1 MDYLA
6 SRSLENF
13 KNHIG
18 IKYQL
23 YNSLFTSLPFHRIGK
38 TNIYLAMFL
47 DSCEEG
53 YKKKLSPIQIVDDF
67 FQRLTPFT
75 NRQEQ
80 FDLMFRF
87 IQYVERQV
95 VLFDALEDAAF
106 KEIHDVFGIGTL
118 KQLET
123 KVSQEHARKQ
133 LLEKLKDFAV
143 LLTLT
148 AHPTQFYPG
157 PVLGII
163 NDLSKALKD
172 NNVNLINTY
181 LQQLGKTPL
190 LKKQKP
196 TPYDE
201 AVSLIWYLEN
211 VFYNATGRIITQ
223 LKNQFPELDLSTN
236 PIIKMGFWPGG
247 DRDGNPNVTVDTTLK
262 VADAL
267 RSSIIK
273 CYYLDVRKLKRRLT
287 FKGIDTILNE
297 LELKLYDNIFIP
309 GNRTDLKK
317 EEVLHYLSDIRKII
331 INEHN
336 GLFLHLLDNLINKV
350 QVFGLHFASLD
361 VRQESSIHTA
371 VLETI
376 NEKEHLLPDNYNDL
390 KDEEKIQVLTNLNVA
405 ANPELYEDLV
415 KDTVE
420 SFTAIK
426 TIQSFNG
433 PQGCYRYIISQC
445 GSALNMM
452 EVYGLFLLGGWKKG
466 ELNVDIVP
474 LFETIDDLKR
484 APQIMKLL
492 YENETYAEHLR
503 RRGNNQTI
511 MVGFSDGTKDGGY
524 FMANWSIYRAKE
536 ELTSV
541 SKKYGIDVIFFDGR
555 GGPPARGG
563 GKTHKFYASMGKNI
577 SAKEIHLTIQGQ
589 TVSSN
594 FGTIDSAQYN
604 IEQLLNAG
612 IVNEMFSEEGR
623 GLTAEQEEIIRELA
637 ETSYGSYMSL
647 KNNPKFMEYLSQVSP
662 LNFYSETN
670 ISSRPSKRG
679 KSYHLTLKDL
689 RAIPFVGAW
698 SQLKQ
703 NVPGYYGVGTA
714 LQELEKKGK
723 LGGIKHLYQNSQ
735 YFKTLLDN
743 CEMAMKKSFF
753 PLTQYLADHPEF
765 GEIWNDIR
773 NEYELTKKY
782 LSKLSGSNELM
793 SDYPVEQVS
802 IQMRERIVLPLTTIQ
817 QYALTR
823 LREERMLSEEN
834 KNTLERLIV
843 RSSFGIINAGRNS
856 A

>member
-38 TNIYLAMFL
+38 TNIFLAMFL

-53 YKKKLSPIQIVDDF
+53 YKKKLSPIEIVDDY

-123 KVSQEHARKQ
+123 KVTQEHARKQ

-172 NNVNLINTY
+172 NNVSLINTY

-223 LKNQFPELDLSTN
+223 LKNQFPELDLSVN

-287 FKGIDTILNE
+287 FKGIDSILNE

-317 EEVLHYLSDIRKII
+317 EEVLHYLFEIRKII
-331 INEHN
+331 IHEHN

-350 QVFGLHFASLD
+350 EVFGLHFASLD
-361 VRQESSIHTA
+361 VRQESSVHTM

-376 NEKEHLLPDNYNDL
+376 NEKQQLLPSNYNDL
-390 KDEEKIQVLTNLNVA
+390 KDDEKIQVLTNLGVT
-405 ANPELYEDLV
+405 ANSELYEDLV
-415 KDTVE
+415 KDTIE
-420 SFTAIK
+420 SFAAIK
-426 TIQSFNG
+426 TIQGFNG

-484 APQIMKLL
+484 APDIMKQL
-492 YENETYAEHLR
+492 YENETYAQHLR

-541 SKKYGIDVIFFDGR
+541 SKQYGIDVIFFDGR

-612 IVNEMFSEEGR
+612 IVNEMFSETGR
-623 GLTAEQEEIIRELA
+623 GLTDQQEEIIRELA
-637 ETSYGSYMSL
+637 ETSYVSYTSL

-662 LNFYSETN
+662 LKFYSETN

-679 KSYHLTLKDL
+679 KSYNLTLKDL

-714 LQELEKKGK
+714 LQELDKKGK
-723 LGGIKHLYQNSQ
+723 LAGIKHLYQNSQ

-753 PLTQYLADHPEF
+753 PLTEYLANHPDF

-782 LSKLSGSNELM
+782 LAKLSGSNELM